1 MLQVTTQY
9 TPESPSHLIYCGKL
23 EQAARSLQWLRGD
36 TVDVTRELAT
46 IQINIQR
53 SRQQKVRLTTYLL
66 DNTNLIELI
75 RLPHMKH
82 F

>member
-53 SRQQKVRLTTYLL
+53 SRQQKVRLTTYS
-66 DNTNLIELI
+66 LILI
-75 RLPHMKH
+75 
-82 F
+82 